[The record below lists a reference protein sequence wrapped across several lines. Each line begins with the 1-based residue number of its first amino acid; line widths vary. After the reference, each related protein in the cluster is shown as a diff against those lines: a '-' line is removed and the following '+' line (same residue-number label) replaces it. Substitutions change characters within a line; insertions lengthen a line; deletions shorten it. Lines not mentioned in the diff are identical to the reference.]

1 MAVKA
6 FHFDRGQLLFV
17 VEMRND
23 CTICHSENK
32 KQDPTKEEREV
43 VISKS
48 TSSIYYIRSRFSFI
62 HTLTW
67 ETWPLAIHTSSV
79 TRRLCPG
86 TPRRGYVL
94 SIRLIAGRGVDAQ

>member
-17 VEMRND
+17 VEMCND

-32 KQDPTKEEREV
+32 KQDPTEEEWEV

-48 TSSIYYIRSRFSFI
+48 TSSIHYIRSGFSSV

-67 ETWPLAIHTSSV
+67 ETRPRVIHTPSV

-86 TPRRGYVL
+86 TPRRGRVL
-94 SIRLIAGRGVDAQ
+94 SLRLI